1 MRTVIYATKEKKMT
15 ESNEKEIE
23 VSNDASESNEFLYSD
38 YFHCK
43 EAFLIF
49 VLLYVDGEKRADFLG
64 IKEEMYESKAK
75 AKEWRNSLVKV
86 LHSDRCKH
94 LSSDEA
100 TAKVN
105 EIYSRMK
112 KHAK

>member
-1 MRTVIYATKEKKMT
+1 MAETNDTEIEVNNDTT
-15 ESNEKEIE
+15 ESNEF
-23 VSNDASESNEFLYSD
+23 SYDD
-38 YFHCK
+38 YFHSK
-43 EAFLIF
+43 ETFLIF

-64 IKEEMYESKAK
+64 IEEEMYESKAK
-75 AKEWRNSLVKV
+75 AKEWRNSLVKI

-94 LSSDEA
+94 LSADEA

>member
-1 MRTVIYATKEKKMT
+1 MT
-15 ESNEKEIE
+15 ESNETEIE
-23 VSNDASESNEFLYSD
+23 VSNAASESNEFSYDD
-38 YFHCK
+38 YFHSK
-43 EAFLIF
+43 ETFLIF
-49 VLLYVDGEKRADFLG
+49 VLLYVDGEKRADLLG

-94 LSSDEA
+94 LSADEA

-112 KHAK
+112 KHAE

>member
-1 MRTVIYATKEKKMT
+1 MRSVMYATKEKKMT
-15 ESNEKEIE
+15 ESNEKKIE
-23 VSNDASESNEFLYSD
+23 VSDNASESNEFLYDD
-38 YFHCK
+38 YFHSK
-43 EAFLIF
+43 ETFLIF

-64 IKEEMYESKAK
+64 IEEGMYESKAK

-94 LSSDEA
+94 LSADEA

>member
-1 MRTVIYATKEKKMT
+1 MT
-15 ESNEKEIE
+15 ESNQKEIE
-23 VSNDASESNEFLYSD
+23 VSNDASESNVFLYDD
-38 YFHCK
+38 YFHSK
-43 EAFLIF
+43 ETFLIF

-64 IKEEMYESKAK
+64 IEEEMYESKAK

-94 LSSDEA
+94 LSADEA

>member
-1 MRTVIYATKEKKMT
+1 MT
-15 ESNEKEIE
+15 ELNETEIE
-23 VSNDASESNEFLYSD
+23 ASNTANEINDFSYDD
-38 YFHCK
+38 YFHSK
-43 EAFLIF
+43 ETFLIF

-86 LHSDRCKH
+86 LHSDRCRH
-94 LSSDEA
+94 LSADEA

>member
-1 MRTVIYATKEKKMT
+1 MTV
-15 ESNEKEIE
+15 SNEKEIE
-23 VSNDASESNEFLYSD
+23 VSNALDENNKFAYDD
-38 YFHCK
+38 YFK
-43 EAFLIF
+43 SEETFLIF

-75 AKEWRNSLVKV
+75 AKEWRNSLVKI
-86 LHSDRCKH
+86 LYPDRCKH
-94 LSSDEA
+94 LFANEA

>member
-1 MRTVIYATKEKKMT
+1 MRTVMHATKEKKMT

-23 VSNDASESNEFLYSD
+23 FNNNSSESNEFIHDY
-38 YFHCK
+38 YFHSR
-43 EAFLIF
+43 ETFLIF

-64 IKEEMYESKAK
+64 IEEEMYESKAK

-86 LHSDRCKH
+86 LHSDLCKH
-94 LSSDEA
+94 LAADEA

>member
-1 MRTVIYATKEKKMT
+1 MT
-15 ESNEKEIE
+15 ESNETGIE
-23 VSNDASESNEFLYSD
+23 ASNHASESNEFSYDD
-38 YFHCK
+38 YFHSK
-43 EAFLIF
+43 ETFLIF

-94 LSSDEA
+94 LSADEA

>member
-1 MRTVIYATKEKKMT
+1 MTV
-15 ESNEKEIE
+15 SNEKEIE
-23 VSNDASESNEFLYSD
+23 ISNASNESNEFSYDD
-38 YFHCK
+38 YFKSK
-43 EAFLIF
+43 ETFLIF
-49 VLLYVDGEKRADFLG
+49 VLLYIDGEKRVDFLG

-75 AKEWRNSLVKV
+75 AKEWRNSLIKL

-94 LSSDEA
+94 LFADEA

-112 KHAK
+112 KYAK

>member
-1 MRTVIYATKEKKMT
+1 MRSVMYATKEKKMT

-23 VSNDASESNEFLYSD
+23 VSDNASESNEFLYDD
-38 YFHCK
+38 YFHSK
-43 EAFLIF
+43 ETFLIF

-64 IKEEMYESKAK
+64 IEEEMYESKAK

-94 LSSDEA
+94 LSADEA

>member
-1 MRTVIYATKEKKMT
+1 MT
-15 ESNEKEIE
+15 ESNEKETEI
-23 VSNDASESNEFLYSD
+23 SNALVESNAFLYDD
-38 YFHCK
+38 YFHSK

-49 VLLYVDGEKRADFLG
+49 VLLYMDGEQRANFLG
-64 IKEEMYESKAK
+64 INEEIYESKDK
-75 AKEWRNSLVKV
+75 AKEWRNTLVKL

-94 LSSDEA
+94 LSADEA